1 MALARRAEVAKAR
14 AGAGCLELGAP
25 VEHPAGAGLESH
37 RNISTKG
44 VSSATGGSAG
54 VPLERLRAFFSV
66 FFVWSWRGCFLHW
79 FALILSS
86 HGFLSSG
93 GLGTKGLAD

>member
-44 VSSATGGSAG
+44 VSSATGESAG
-54 VPLERLRAFFSV
+54 VPLERQTRLWGERNGACV
-66 FFVWSWRGCFLHW
+66 FFGVFCLE
-79 FALILSS
+79 LE
-86 HGFLSSG
+86 
-93 GLGTKGLAD
+93 GLLPNF